1 MNELYKEAVSLSIFE
16 KCVAA
21 VFGILVIHLAFRVIE
36 ETLPRRFG
44 RANSRYKVRKF
55 LIFTGYTT
63 ILLFLALLFEDHLG
77 RLGFAIGVIGAG
89 VAVALQDVLAS
100 IAGAFTI
107 GFSRLYIVGDRVQIG
122 ESKGDVIDIGL
133 LRTTLMETGNWAKK
147 DLYNGRVVRIPNSAV
162 LKGPVFNYSQ
172 GFQFIWD
179 EVKVVLT
186 NQSDCEL
193 AREIFTRVAREAV
206 GNYLVEAQAAWKA
219 MTDYYQTENPSLEPT
234 VTLAVN
240 GGTFEFSVSYVVDYS
255 KRTAM
260 QDQLYSKIVEE
271 VANSNGRMQWA
282 ITSAVQTLPPIT
294 PKPATFPSG
303 QGSAKPAT
311 SN

>member
-1 MNELYKEAVSLSIFE
+1 
-16 KCVAA
+16 
-21 VFGILVIHLAFRVIE
+21 
-36 ETLPRRFG
+36 
-44 RANSRYKVRKF
+44 
-55 LIFTGYTT
+55 
-63 ILLFLALLFEDHLG
+63 
-77 RLGFAIGVIGAG
+77 
-89 VAVALQDVLAS
+89 
-100 IAGAFTI
+100 
-107 GFSRLYIVGDRVQIG
+107 
-122 ESKGDVIDIGL
+122 
-133 LRTTLMETGNWAKK
+133 
-147 DLYNGRVVRIPNSAV
+147 
-162 LKGPVFNYSQ
+162 
-172 GFQFIWD
+172 
-179 EVKVVLT
+179 
-186 NQSDCEL
+186 
-193 AREIFTRVAREAV
+193 V